1 MKNSREKMKMTTNG
15 HLENRRRFV
24 AGLASSAVVAPVVLS
39 ESRARAAKI
48 LQDRRRFVVARIQVG
63 S

>member
-1 MKNSREKMKMTTNG
+1 MKMTTNG